1 ALALHPGPAL
11 SGFENQHVVAI
22 QELSVDAGICP
33 GRLANVSHR
42 NGNAGGAAGHEAIG
56 RDLPLQADISEI
68 GAKGMQA
75 RVAGGH
81 FFTRMFMG
89 DYQMG
94 RSSALAM
101 IASPKR
107 ST

>member
-1 ALALHPGPAL
+1 QPLLSSSPTRRSSDLLFDIAHIAVALALHPGPAL

-56 RDLPLQADISEI
+56 RDLSSQADISEI
-68 GAKGMQA
+68 GAKGMHA
-75 RVAGGH
+75 WVAGGQ
-81 FFTRMFMG
+81 FFM
-89 DYQMG
+89 
-94 RSSALAM
+94 
-101 IASPKR
+101 
-107 ST
+107 